1 MGVSPGPARDPRIDA
16 LRGFALLGILLVNI
30 QSFISGAPNAIGYL
44 TFGSGTVDRI
54 AYFLTATFVVGKFM
68 PLFGMLFG
76 ASFALLYD
84 KLRASFAE
92 PRRLYRRRLLFL
104 MAFGLLHGLF
114 LYFGD
119 ITLAYAIAG
128 FALLW
133 YADSD
138 ASQLARATVGWWIFA
153 AVWLLLSALSSPG
166 ATTDAA
172 NPFVEMVERN
182 EEAALTLG
190 YWAQWPLRAEMA
202 LWQMQAN
209 LLGLPS
215 VIALMMTGALA
226 QRAGWLR
233 NPENPGWRRAALFGL
248 ALGLPVTLAYGS
260 WAVSHADLEAS
271 MAVPALVLGMQAS
284 SVVLAFFYA
293 ATFLRRAPTTVVAWL
308 SPAGRMPLTNYL
320 LQSLAM
326 NVSLPGWG
334 FGVGAVFGYAQL
346 SALAV
351 ALFVA
356 QTLASRWWLTRF
368 EQGPLEAIWRAWT
381 YRGAELRVP

>member
-1 MGVSPGPARDPRIDA
+1 VIPGPARDPRIDA

-44 TFGSGTVDRI
+44 APDSGAADRI

-84 KLRASFAE
+84 KLRASFEE
-92 PRRLYRRRLLFL
+92 PRRLYRRRLGFL
-104 MAFGLLHGLF
+104 MAFGLLHALF

-128 FALLW
+128 FVLLRHT
-133 YADSD
+133 DSD
-138 ASQLARATVGWWIFA
+138 ASQLARATTRWWIFA
-153 AVWLLLSALSSPG
+153 AAWMLLSLLSSSG
-166 ATTDAA
+166 VASDAA
-172 NPFVEMVERN
+172 NPLVEMVERN
-182 EEAALTLG
+182 EEAAMTLD
-190 YWAQWPLRAEMA
+190 YAAQWPLRAEMA
-202 LWQMQAN
+202 VLQMQSN

-233 NPENPGWRRAALFGL
+233 NLDNPGWRRAALFGL
-248 ALGLPVTLAYGS
+248 ALGLPATLAYGG
-260 WAVSHADLEAS
+260 WAVGHAGLEAS
-271 MAVPALVLGMQAS
+271 MTAPAAILGVQAS

-293 ATFLRRAPTTVVAWL
+293 ATFLRRAPASIVAWL

-326 NVSLPGWG
+326 SVLLPGWG
-334 FGVGAVFGYAQL
+334 FGLGAAFGYAQL
-346 SALAV
+346 SVLAV
-351 ALFVA
+351 AVFVV
-356 QTLASRWWLTRF
+356 QLLASRWWLARF
-368 EQGPLEAIWRAWT
+368 EQGPLEAIWRGWT
-381 YRGAELRVP
+381 YRGAVRKVA